1 MRTNDSYC
9 SLFGKAENK
18 KGLLMDALNTMY
30 YCLYDHIL
38 VFENLY
44 VCMSA
49 YAYREMQQLQ
59 PQAGHWLFVP
69 PIKEMKG

>member
-1 MRTNDSYC
+1 
-9 SLFGKAENK
+9 
-18 KGLLMDALNTMY
+18 MDALNTMY
-30 YCLYDHIL
+30 YWLYDHIL
-38 VFENLY
+38 VYEYLY

-49 YAYREMQQLQ
+49 FAYREMQQLQ